1 LAQAYNPPTLG
12 DFRMKRALLSLL
24 LLTACGTPQ
33 EQCISSVTRD
43 IRVVDRL
50 IAETEANLA
59 RGYAYEEVTVYLPQW
74 VACYRPHHHPP
85 VEVEDPE
92 ATPPSPQLCLENVP
106 QTTRRAVAIDL
117 MAEQA
122 KLNGLQAKR
131 KQQAS
136 AAAPAIAQCKAD
148 NPE

>member
-1 LAQAYNPPTLG
+1 
-12 DFRMKRALLSLL
+12 MKRALLPLL

-33 EQCISSVTRD
+33 EQCINAVTRD

-50 IAETEANLA
+50 IAETEGNLA
-59 RGYAYEEVTVYLPQW
+59 RGYAYEEVTVFVPQW
-74 VACYRPHHHPP
+74 VECSAHRHDHTPADPSVEEPP
-85 VEVEDPE
+85 VR
-92 ATPPSPQLCLENVP
+92 PQLCLEQEP

-117 MAEQA
+117 GAEQA
-122 KLNGLQAKR
+122 KLESLKAKRAKQAK
-131 KQQAS
+131 

>member
-1 LAQAYNPPTLG
+1 
-12 DFRMKRALLSLL
+12 MKRALLSLL

-33 EQCISSVTRD
+33 EQCINSVTRD
-43 IRVVDRL
+43 MRVVDRL

-59 RGYAYEEVTVYLPQW
+59 RGYANEEVTVYLPQW
-74 VACYRPHHHPP
+74 VTCSRPHHHRPP
-85 VEVEDPE
+85 VDVEDPE
-92 ATPPSPQLCLENVP
+92 AKPPMPQLCLENVP

-117 MAEQA
+117 AAERA
-122 KLNGLQAKR
+122 KLDGLKAKR
-131 KQQAS
+131 KQQAA